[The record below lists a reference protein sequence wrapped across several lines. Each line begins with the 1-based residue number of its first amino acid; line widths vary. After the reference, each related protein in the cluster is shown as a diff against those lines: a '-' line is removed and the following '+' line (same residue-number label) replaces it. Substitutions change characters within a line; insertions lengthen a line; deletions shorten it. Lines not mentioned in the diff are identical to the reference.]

1 MNAQSGNSWQIVFAL
16 QEACDPLFD
25 EFMENFFA
33 ASACDYTDDGKVR
46 YIGYSSAPV
55 DEPRMAQAAAA
66 FGLALPAWRSEF
78 IPAANWLT
86 KNVIR
91 FRRSLPMTFT
101 STAPT
106 KRKFPIQTSTGC
118 EYTRPPPLVPDS
130 TRQPVSVLNF

>member
-55 DEPRMAQAAAA
+55 DEPADGR
-66 FGLALPAWRSEF
+66 
-78 IPAANWLT
+78 
-86 KNVIR
+86 
-91 FRRSLPMTFT
+91 
-101 STAPT
+101 
-106 KRKFPIQTSTGC
+106 
-118 EYTRPPPLVPDS
+118 RPPRLSASPCRPGGANS
-130 TRQPVSVLNF
+130 SPPQTG

>member
-55 DEPRMAQAAAA
+55 DEPRMAASPCRP
-66 FGLALPAWRSEF
+66 GG
-78 IPAANWLT
+78 AN
-86 KNVIR
+86 
-91 FRRSLPMTFT
+91 SSP
-101 STAPT
+101 P
-106 KRKFPIQTSTGC
+106 QTG
-118 EYTRPPPLVPDS
+118 
-130 TRQPVSVLNF
+130 

>member
-66 FGLALPAWRSEF
+66 ERIHPRRKLADQKRHPLS
-78 IPAANWLT
+78 AA
-86 KNVIR
+86 R
-91 FRRSLPMTFT
+91 HR
-101 STAPT
+101 
-106 KRKFPIQTSTGC
+106 
-118 EYTRPPPLVPDS
+118 
-130 TRQPVSVLNF
+130 

>member
-1 MNAQSGNSWQIVFAL
+1 MSAQSGNSWQIVFAL

-66 FGLALPAWRSEF
+66 FGLALPPGLAERIRPRRKLADQKRHPLS
-78 IPAANWLT
+78 AA
-86 KNVIR
+86 R
-91 FRRSLPMTFT
+91 HR
-101 STAPT
+101 
-106 KRKFPIQTSTGC
+106 
-118 EYTRPPPLVPDS
+118 
-130 TRQPVSVLNF
+130 

>member
-78 IPAANWLT
+78 
-86 KNVIR
+86 
-91 FRRSLPMTFT
+91 
-101 STAPT
+101 
-106 KRKFPIQTSTGC
+106 
-118 EYTRPPPLVPDS
+118 TRPPPLVPDS